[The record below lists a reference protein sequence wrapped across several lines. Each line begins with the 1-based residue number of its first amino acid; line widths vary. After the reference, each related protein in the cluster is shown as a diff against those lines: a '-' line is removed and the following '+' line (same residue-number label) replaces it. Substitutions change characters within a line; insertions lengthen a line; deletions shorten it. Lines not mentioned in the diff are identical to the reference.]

1 MTADLISDLI
11 ALEGAGCRVMVLDER
26 REGPVAGGGQVQV
39 GVHRT
44 GPLPARGLDA
54 FDILLSAAP
63 DPPRPWTGVA
73 SDRLDAVIADLEAR
87 VAAQPAAAG
96 VAAQILRM
104 TLALDFGQ
112 ALQLESLAYSTLLRS
127 RGFQAWRAS
136 RPARDRADQEP
147 RVLMTMDGGTL
158 SICLNRPAAR
168 NAFDAAMRDA
178 LCEALDF
185 ARVHPD
191 APPVALSGQ
200 GGAFSAGGD
209 LNEFGKAVDPAE
221 AHLIRTLRSP
231 ASLVRALG
239 ERLTVHLHGDCIG
252 AGIEVPAAGSRVTAR
267 TGTVCRLPEVSMGL
281 IPGAGG
287 TASIPRR
294 IGRHRAA
301 YMAISGA
308 PIDLATAL
316 DWGLVDAEIP

>member
-11 ALEGAGCRVMVLDER
+11 ALEGAGCRVMELDER

-252 AGIEVPAAGSRVTAR
+252 AGIEVSAAAARVTAR
-267 TGTVCRLPEVSMGL
+267 PATRSLS
-281 IPGAGG
+281 
-287 TASIPRR
+287 ASEAPS
-294 IGRHRAA
+294 GR
-301 YMAISGA
+301 A
-308 PIDLATAL
+308 PAS
-316 DWGLVDAEIP
+316 LVQ

>member
-1 MTADLISDLI
+1 VTSDVISDLI
-11 ALEGAGCRVMVLDER
+11 ALEGAGCRVMELDRR
-26 REGPVAGGGQVQV
+26 REGPVAGGGQVLV

-44 GPLPARGLDA
+44 GPLPASGLYA

-239 ERLTVHLHGDCIG
+239 DRLTVHLHGDCIG
-252 AGIEVPAAGSRVTAR
+252 AGIEVSAAAARVTAR
-267 TGTVCRLPEVSMGL
+267 AGAVCRLPEVSMGL

-316 DWGLVDAEIP
+316 DWGLVDAEIT

>member
-1 MTADLISDLI
+1 MTFDVISDLI
-11 ALEGAGCRVMVLDER
+11 ALEGAGCRVTELDER

-44 GPLPARGLDA
+44 GPLPSSGLEA

-63 DPPRPWTGVA
+63 DPPRPWTGVRA
-73 SDRLDAVIADLEAR
+73 DSVDSVIADLEAR

-127 RGFQAWRAS
+127 RGFQTWRAS
-136 RPARDRADQEP
+136 RPARDRVDPDP
-147 RVLMTMDGGTL
+147 RVLMTMEGGTL

-185 ARVHPD
+185 ACVHPD
-191 APPVALSGQ
+191 APPVALSGK

-209 LNEFGKAVDPAE
+209 LNEFGTASDPAE

-231 ASLVRALG
+231 ANLARALG
-239 ERLTVHLHGDCIG
+239 DRLTVQLHGNCIG
-252 AGIEVPAAGSRVTAR
+252 AGIEVPAAATRVTAR
-267 TGTVCRLPEVSMGL
+267 PGTVCRLPEVSMGL

-316 DWGLVDAEIP
+316 DWELVDAEIT